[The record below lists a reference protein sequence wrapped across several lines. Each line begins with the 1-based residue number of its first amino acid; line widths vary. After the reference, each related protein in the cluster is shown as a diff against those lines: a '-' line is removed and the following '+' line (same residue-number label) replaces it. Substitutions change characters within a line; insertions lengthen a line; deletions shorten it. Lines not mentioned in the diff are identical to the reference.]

1 MAQAD
6 PPRNG
11 DLFLGTTPKRA
22 ANCPATRRSGD
33 PRQARPLSPLVARA
47 PGSQCFPVR
56 RSHAY
61 DHAPR
66 PPSHLRRILWLCSP
80 GCGVKYAG
88 SSKVYEG
95 GVTGCFS
102 RSFCMLCWQQSTQV
116 WQMETPRGPAN
127 NCSTCSFGL
136 SQKEQRK
143 GEKVANL
150 GHIRFGSFR
159 LTPEVFTSGEYVYTG
174 VYTFSDRFD
183 SMKKCFADSF
193 LFSQKVISL
202 RIPWAS
208 GHRGHFGRTC

>member
-1 MAQAD
+1 M
-6 PPRNG
+6 
-11 DLFLGTTPKRA
+11 
-22 ANCPATRRSGD
+22 
-33 PRQARPLSPLVARA
+33 V
-47 PGSQCFPVR
+47 
-56 RSHAY
+56 
-61 DHAPR
+61 
-66 PPSHLRRILWLCSP
+66 
-80 GCGVKYAG
+80 
-88 SSKVYEG
+88 
-95 GVTGCFS
+95 
-102 RSFCMLCWQQSTQV
+102 CWQQYAQV
-116 WQMETPRGPAN
+116 LQMQTPRGTAS

-202 RIPWAS
+202 RIPWVPGIQEVQEARAWVQHCF
-208 GHRGHFGRTC
+208 GEVVRGW